1 MRFALLSMR
10 CQCFLLSG
18 GFLLSDMAK
27 LRSACRR
34 LDSPF
39 CLLTVFFVRKQVGE
53 LFFETV
59 DGLSICAQVFFL
71 VADHE
76 L

>member
-1 MRFALLSMR
+1 
-10 CQCFLLSG
+10 
-18 GFLLSDMAK
+18 MAK
-27 LRSACRR
+27 LRSACRG